1 MESLEQAF
9 GRPLQDL
16 TEQNLQS
23 RIRCA
28 LLMAAANEWGAVL
41 LNTSNKSEMSVG
53 YGTLY
58 GDTSGALSVL
68 GDLLKTRVYRLARHI
83 NKSGPLIPEHIIE
96 KAPSAEL
103 KPGQADSDDLPPYD
117 VLDAILE
124 LYVEKGL
131 AQDRLMNLGFDE
143 NLIQKVIR
151 MVDACEFKRFQSP
164 PVLRV
169 TAKAFGRGRV
179 MPLVGKLVF

>member
-1 MESLEQAF
+1 VFEKNLS
-9 GRPLQDL
+9 DI

-28 LLMAAANEWGAVL
+28 LLMAVANEWDAVL

-68 GDLLKTRVYRLARHI
+68 GDLFKTRVYRLARYI
-83 NKSGPLIPEHIIE
+83 NRLSALIPINIIE
-96 KAPSAEL
+96 KVPSAEL
-103 KPGQADSDDLPPYD
+103 KPNQADSDDLPPYEL
-117 VLDAILE
+117 LDALLE
-124 LYVEKGL
+124 LYVEKKYSP
-131 AQDRLMNLGFDE
+131 DHIISMGFDQQMVRR
-143 NLIQKVIR
+143 IIK

-164 PVLRV
+164 PILRV
-169 TAKAFGRGRV
+169 TQKSFGRGRL
-179 MPLVGKLVF
+179 MPLVGKLIH